1 METCLPKPS
10 ILRKYEYAVAGPD
23 LQRGK
28 VGKVGPPPSDNTGA
42 IVPATAQAAKTS
54 AEPGPPSPAAGV
66 RRGESERGG
75 SASPRRSPR
84 RKFLP
89 KNNVAEESESA
100 AGDGDGN
107 GDGSASTIHGYRGKR
122 RRLAPAATAGEV
134 AAGAK
139 ASRFPSVAKAAAAAA
154 TAAATAAAD
163 GAAEAKLEI
172 ESTIECCICIE
183 SFALPTTLGCGHS
196 MCITCAQQA
205 GASKGIVCP
214 LCRAPHK
221 GKMTVSFALHNVS
234 AMVAKSLTA
243 DALVEYDK
251 RVAQGRA
258 ILATAEKETEAGPA
272 ANDSADN
279 PITIDDDDD
288 EVEGTEGTEDFLDD
302 DDDSVRLSLD
312 LEVCSECQE
321 DNCEDFEHTPGT
333 TTVNTWNDR
342 TFHHAGSNLCC
353 ICRDGRE
360 PCDYCSML

>member
-1 METCLPKPS
+1 M
-10 ILRKYEYAVAGPD
+10 
-23 LQRGK
+23 
-28 VGKVGPPPSDNTGA
+28 
-42 IVPATAQAAKTS
+42 
-54 AEPGPPSPAAGV
+54 
-66 RRGESERGG
+66 
-75 SASPRRSPR
+75 
-84 RKFLP
+84 P

-100 AGDGDGN
+100 AGDGDGD
-107 GDGSASTIHGYRGKR
+107 GDGSTSASTIHGYRGKR
-122 RRLAPAATAGEV
+122 RRLAPSATAGEV
-134 AAGAK
+134 AAGVK
-139 ASRFPSVAKAAAAAA
+139 ASRFPSVAKAAA
-154 TAAATAAAD
+154 AAATAAAD

-172 ESTIECCICIE
+172 ESTIECCICME

-205 GASKGIVCP
+205 GANKGIVCP

-234 AMVAKSLTA
+234 AMVAKSLKA
-243 DALVEYDK
+243 DALAEYDK

-272 ANDSADN
+272 ADN
-279 PITIDDDDD
+279 PITIDDDDDDD

-302 DDDSVRLSLD
+302 DGDSLD

-353 ICRDGRE
+353 VCRESRE